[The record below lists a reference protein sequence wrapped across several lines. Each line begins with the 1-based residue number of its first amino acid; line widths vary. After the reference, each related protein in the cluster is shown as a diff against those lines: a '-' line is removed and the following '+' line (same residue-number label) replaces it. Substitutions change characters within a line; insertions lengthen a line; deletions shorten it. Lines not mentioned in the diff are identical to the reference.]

1 MISEEKENLVIER
14 LIQRNQQANTY
25 FLKKIGEVIRQIR
38 DIRPTEAHQLE
49 QLLKYGGNYDEIIN
63 ELTRYTKMNVADIE
77 KIFDNYAKAD
87 YQFAK
92 KFYNYRGA
100 PYISF
105 DENFALNEQT
115 QVLTN
120 IAQNEMY
127 NFSRTNVLGYT
138 INNADGIPQFY
149 GLRETYNRVVDE
161 AFLNVSQGKET
172 FDSAMSKVMSDIGG
186 SGLKTLNY
194 ESGRAIRL
202 DSAVRMHMKSRLRE
216 LHNETQMIIGEQI
229 DANGVEISVHSN
241 PADDHAEVQGR
252 QFSIN
257 QYDENGN
264 LIKEGEWEKL
274 QRGEVAKDY
283 TGKLVQ
289 LGHSKRGGYR
299 PISELNCYH
308 YVFSVVLGV
317 SEKEYDN
324 DELQEII
331 DNTNEKFEFDGKKYN
346 MYEGTQLQRNI
357 ERRIREQKDR
367 QILAK
372 ASKNNELILKSQKKI
387 TELTNK
393 YKKLSDISGLPMK
406 MKRMRVAGY
415 KRTNVKK
422 L

>member
-38 DIRPTEAHQLE
+38 DIRPSEAHQLE

-87 YQFAK
+87 YQFAE
-92 KFYNYRGA
+92 KFYNYRGT

-229 DANGVEISVHSN
+229 DADGVEISVHSN
-241 PADDHAEVQGR
+241 PADDHTEVQGR
-252 QFSIN
+252 QFTL
-257 QYDENGN
+257 E
-264 LIKEGEWEKL
+264 EFEKL
-274 QRGEVAKDY
+274 QTTGEAKDY
-283 TGKLVQ
+283 EGNEVSMV
-289 LGHSKRGGYR
+289 HISKKGNASFR
-299 PISELNCYH
+299 PISEYNCYH

-331 DNTNEKFEFDGKKYN
+331 DNTNKKFEFDGKKYN
-346 MYEGTQLQRNI
+346 MYEGTQLQRSI

-372 ASKNNELILKSQKKI
+372 AGKNAELVLKAQQKI
-387 TELTNK
+387 TQLTNK
-393 YKKLSDISGLPMK
+393 YKELSEASGLPMK
-406 MKRMRVAGY
+406 MRRMKVAGY

>member
-25 FLKKIGEVIRQIR
+25 FLKKIGEIIRQIR

-49 QLLKYGGNYDEIIN
+49 QLLKYGENYDEIIN

-77 KIFDNYAKAD
+77 KIFENYAKAD
-87 YQFAK
+87 YQFAE
-92 KFYNYRGA
+92 KFYNYRGT

-229 DANGVEISVHSN
+229 DADGVEISVHSN

-252 QFSIN
+252 QFT
-257 QYDENGN
+257 
-264 LIKEGEWEKL
+264 LKEFEKL
-274 QRGEVAKDY
+274 QTTGEAKDY
-283 TGKLVQ
+283 EGNEISMV
-289 LGHSKRGGYR
+289 HISKKGNASFR
-299 PISELNCYH
+299 PISEYNCYH

-317 SEKEYDN
+317 SEKEYDD

-331 DNTNEKFEFDGKKYN
+331 DNTNKKFEFDGKKYS